1 VLYLKDNKRVLLK
14 TEIVQIELCYDF
26 RAFQSWWLQLPCF
39 FTGDSFMKKNVL
51 ALSIAAMVGGLGF
64 AGAANAALEVNES
77 GAGHIL
83 VVPYYTAQNGNMSV
97 FHITN
102 TDMVDGKAVK
112 VRFRGASNSDDVL
125 DFQVFM
131 SPGDV
136 WTAAIT
142 KGADGKAQLVTADN
156 SCTLPKITA
165 GVPVPFVTD
174 RLTKSGWTDADKA
187 EQTLEGYVEI
197 LTMADI
203 PATANG
209 TNGLF
214 KAIKHVNGVAP
225 CTPAVL
231 NATLAVSPTTV
242 AADAGIAKLTVGG
255 VANTQDDL
263 VAPKA
268 AGSLLG
274 QWYVMNVAQTTTF
287 SGVTPAI
294 VATTAPKNVFSPQ
307 KTGTAEL
314 LTADP
319 LMVSNLIPAQHYDV
333 PDLST
338 PYETATT
345 TAQAQATA
353 LTTALEK
360 TAVINQY
367 ATDAGIS
374 AKTDWLFSMPTR
386 RYTIAANYAAPVSD
400 VGAATVAKT
409 DVTATSIAPVALTG
423 TLPTTAYRVINGN
436 MTNIFS
442 TEANT
447 TVNTAGQI
455 CVASSGSV
463 FLDREEQKP
472 ETAADEPVF
481 SPGTPATVKK
491 FALCG
496 EVNVLAFSA
505 DESSLG
511 AKLSRQNV
519 TAPYANGWGTV
530 SFASAVPMLGSAFI
544 KLSNPEAAP
553 GTSGTYGL
561 TWAHA
566 MN

>member
-1 VLYLKDNKRVLLK
+1 VLYLEDSKKDLLK
-14 TEIVQIELCYDF
+14 SEIVQIELCYDF
-26 RAFQSWWLQLPCF
+26 LAFQSWWLQLPCF

-97 FHITN
+97 FHVTN

-125 DFQVFM
+125 DFQVFL

-136 WTAAIT
+136 WTAAIS
-142 KGADGKAQLVTADN
+142 KGADGKAQLVTGDN
-156 SCTLPKITA
+156 SCTVPKITA
-165 GVPVPFVTD
+165 GVPVPFMTD
-174 RLTKSGWTDADKA
+174 RLTKTGWTEENKA

-203 PATANG
+203 PAAANG

-231 NATLAVSPTTV
+231 NSTLAVSPTTV
-242 AADAGIAKLTVGG
+242 AGGDATLTVGG
-255 VANTQDDL
+255 TANATPDL
-263 VAPKA
+263 KAPKA
-268 AGSLLG
+268 AGGLLG

-319 LMVSNLIPAQHYDV
+319 LMVTNLIPAQHYDV

-345 TAQAQATA
+345 DAAVQATA
-353 LTTALEK
+353 LTTALQK
-360 TAVINQY
+360 TVVINQY

-386 RYTIAANYAAPVSD
+386 RYTIAANYAAPASD
-400 VGAATVAKT
+400 VGATTVAT
-409 DVTATSIAPVALTG
+409 ADVAATSMVPVALTG

-442 TEANT
+442 TAANT

-472 ETAADEPVF
+472 ETASDEPVF

-519 TAPYANGWGTV
+519 AAPYANGWGTV